1 MQIKRIIS
9 NQMTPNYCQGATI
22 IGILKLLVLALFV
35 LQDQMGI
42 QKPSLQQQQ
51 QQSRRVADISK
62 DLCQAATFWTP
73 IHKRGYW
80 CHVKTSSSFL
90 QAKNRFLHYQTRK
103 LEEVVNSLSEIPK
116 AKHAKVSKYYKVCQW
131 VQNKGGLPKK
141 WKTGFLI

>member
-1 MQIKRIIS
+1 MSSCNNNWNLETFSLGIVCFTR
-9 NQMTPNYCQGATI
+9 PN
-22 IGILKLLVLALFV
+22 
-35 LQDQMGI
+35 DI

-116 AKHAKVSKYYKVCQW
+116 AKHAKVSKYYKVCMLVVRTKQRR
-131 VQNKGGLPKK
+131 PSKK
-141 WKTGFLI
+141 VENWIPHLKNN